1 MSDGQALTRKYFIDK
16 LRYIL
21 RAVGMNDKEFSGHSF
36 RRGAASTCGSE
47 KIPDYLIEC
56 LGRWKSS
63 CHLRYIDIPASAL
76 CDTQL
81 AMSKND

>member
-47 KIPDYLIEC
+47 KIPDYLIQCFREME
-56 LGRWKSS
+56 K
-63 CHLRYIDIPASAL
+63 
-76 CDTQL
+76 
-81 AMSKND
+81 